1 MSQFDAHISLT
12 SLAALPSVS
21 GSVRLFTFSSTSL
34 CRFAYNLDFLFF
46 CSISTSMLLAFF
58 CFIISS
64 TKCAVT
70 STDASYRRLH
80 WQVESM
86 IPSPPFLQG
95 SASSCCS
102 SSVTIFLPVMA
113 GMNLCLSTA
122 SSGAMWSEMPGVVL
136 MRYDH
141 FAIYQPMCECSIRS
155 LWFCLCHLREVLQ
168 FIHP

>member
-1 MSQFDAHISLT
+1 MSQFDAPLSLI

-21 GSVRLFTFSSTSL
+21 GRLFTFSSTSL

-46 CSISTSMLLAFF
+46 CSIFTSMLLAF
-58 CFIISS
+58 CSIISS
-64 TKCAVT
+64 TKGAVA
-70 STDASYRRLH
+70 STDALYHRLY

-86 IPSPPFLQG
+86 IPNPPFLQG

-122 SSGAMWSEMPGVVL
+122 LSGAMWSEMPGVVL
-136 MRYDH
+136 MRYEH
-141 FAIYQPMCECSIRS
+141 LLYISPCVSAAYAACGSVF
-155 LWFCLCHLREVLQ
+155 CHLREVLQ